1 MKTGWNWET
10 LSGPAVTRPQVP
22 SGPGN
27 RTPAEVFQADR
38 AIQEEEEESKINE
51 VLTVVGTTGRVIGTL
66 AWFSNK
72 AYPANRV
79 HLAYKA
85 AAALRHYYIMTLACL
100 SCGCTRSGE
109 AQHLSIQDI
118 AGID

>member
-1 MKTGWNWET
+1 M
-10 LSGPAVTRPQVP
+10 L
-22 SGPGN
+22 
-27 RTPAEVFQADR
+27 QADR
-38 AIQEEEEESKINE
+38 AIQEEEESMVNK
-51 VLTVVGTTGRVIGTL
+51 VCTVASTTCRVIGTL
-66 AWFSNK
+66 AWFGNK

-85 AAALRHYYIMTLACL
+85 AAALRHYYLMTLACL

-109 AQHLSIQDI
+109 VQHLSIQDV